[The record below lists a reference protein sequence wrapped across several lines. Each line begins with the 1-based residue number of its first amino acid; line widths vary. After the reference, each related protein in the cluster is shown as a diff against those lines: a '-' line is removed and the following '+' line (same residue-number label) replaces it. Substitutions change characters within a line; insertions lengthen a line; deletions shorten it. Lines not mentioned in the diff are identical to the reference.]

1 MRTKGTGWIALGL
14 LLIAA
19 AAGLTGYNILQSDR
33 AASAAAQDLAILMQ
47 MQPTPEKSGE
57 TAAEP
62 TLVEETKEY
71 QLVPDMEMPVLEVD
85 GREYV
90 GTLELPTIK
99 RNLPVLNSWDEELL
113 QIAPCR
119 YLGSA
124 YIGNLILMAHNYDSF
139 FGKIKTLQ
147 IGDPVIFQDVEGNQF
162 FYEVISMET
171 LKPTDTRQM
180 EEGDWDLTLYT
191 CTVGGKMRVTVRC
204 AEVGRQSPNHSPS

>member
-1 MRTKGTGWIALGL
+1 MRTRGSGWIALGL

-19 AAGLTGYNILQSDR
+19 AAGLTGYNIMQSER
-33 AASAAAQDLAILMQ
+33 AASVAEQNLTILMQ
-47 MQPTPEKSGE
+47 MQPALEGRTAEKNP
-57 TAAEP
+57 AEP
-62 TLVEETKEY
+62 IQPEGTADY
-71 QLVPDMEMPVLEVD
+71 QLVPEMEMPVLEVD

-90 GTLELPTIK
+90 GTLEMPTIHRK
-99 RNLPVLNSWDEELL
+99 LPVLNSWDDELL

-124 YIGNLILMAHNYDSF
+124 YTGDLILMAHNYDSH
-139 FGKIKTLQ
+139 FGKIKNLQ
-147 IGDPVIFQDVEGNQF
+147 TGDPVIFQDVEGNQF

-191 CTVGGKMRVTVRC
+191 CTIGGKMRVTVRC
-204 AEVGRQSPNHSPS
+204 AEIGEMQNVE

>member
-33 AASAAAQDLAILMQ
+33 AGSAAAQDMTILIQ
-47 MQPTPEKSGE
+47 MQPALEGSAAGEK
-57 TAAEP
+57 AAEP
-62 TLVEETKEY
+62 TQMEETADY
-71 QLVPDMEMPVLEVD
+71 QLVPEMEMPVLEVD

-124 YIGNLILMAHNYDSF
+124 YTGNLILMAHNYDSF

-204 AEVGRQSPNHSPS
+204 AEVGR

>member
-1 MRTKGTGWIALGL
+1 MRTRGSGWIALGL

-19 AAGLTGYNILQSDR
+19 AAGLTGYNIMQSER
-33 AASAAAQDLAILMQ
+33 AASVAEQDLTILMQ
-47 MQPTPEKSGE
+47 MQPALESRTAEKSP
-57 TAAEP
+57 AEP
-62 TLVEETKEY
+62 IQPEGTADY
-71 QLVPDMEMPVLEVD
+71 QLVPEMEMPVLEVD

-90 GTLELPTIK
+90 GTLEMPTIHRK
-99 RNLPVLNSWDEELL
+99 LPVLNSWDDELL

-124 YIGNLILMAHNYDSF
+124 YTGDLILMAHNYDSH
-139 FGKIKTLQ
+139 FGKIKNLQ
-147 IGDPVIFQDVEGNQF
+147 TGDPVIFQDVEGNQF

-191 CTVGGKMRVTVRC
+191 CTIGGKMRVTVRC
-204 AEVGRQSPNHSPS
+204 AEIGEMQNVE